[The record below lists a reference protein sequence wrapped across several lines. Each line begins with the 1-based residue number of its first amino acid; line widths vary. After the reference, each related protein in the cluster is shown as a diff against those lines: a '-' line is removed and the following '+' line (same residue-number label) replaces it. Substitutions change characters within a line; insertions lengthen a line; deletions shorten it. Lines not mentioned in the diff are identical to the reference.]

1 MSRRSFEALA
11 YRDFRYYIGMRSFF
25 TLACQMQV
33 TVLGFYVYQS
43 THSKMAIA
51 LIGLFGAVPAIGGA
65 LYGGHIADKAEKRGL
80 LLMAYGAAGLLS
92 LTLLAVVGGWLVP
105 GRWILPIIYA
115 VVCCNGIVRVFHE
128 PAAHIVY
135 AQSIPKELYPR
146 ASSWDSAS
154 WQMASIAGPAAA
166 GFLYGFAGITVA
178 LGAVVLCML
187 AAWTFVFLLRKY
199 PAMAAKKEPLRKSLS
214 AGVLFILRNKMMLY
228 AMSLDLFCVL
238 FGGVIA
244 LLPVYALDIL
254 HVGTEGLGMMRMA
267 FSLGA
272 TLTMLAM
279 VRYSPMANP
288 WRNLLLA
295 VAGFGVSIIA
305 FGLSHNF
312 ILSLALLFLQGAF
325 DSVSV
330 LIRSTLMQMLTPDGM
345 RGRVSAVNFL
355 FISSSSEL
363 GELESGLAASLIG
376 TMPAVV
382 FGGVMTLLITGFV
395 SMRPLPSTMPAP
407 DVR

>member
-1 MSRRSFEALA
+1 MSRRSFEALT
-11 YRDFRYYIGMRSFF
+11 YRDFRRYIGMRCFF
-25 TLACQMQV
+25 TLAGQMQV
-33 TVLGFYVYQS
+33 TILGFYVYQF

-51 LIGLFGAVPAIGGA
+51 LVGLFGAIPAIGGA
-65 LYGGHIADKAEKRGL
+65 LYGGHIADRAEKRKL
-80 LLMAYGAAGLLS
+80 LLISCGGAGLLS
-92 LTLLAVVGGWLVP
+92 LALLAVMGGGLS
-105 GRWILPIIYA
+105 GRWILPVIYA
-115 VVCCNGIVRVFHE
+115 VICCNGIVRVFYE

-135 AQSIPKELYPR
+135 AQSIPKALYPK
-146 ASSWDSAS
+146 ASSWDNAS
-154 WQMASIAGPAAA
+154 WQVASIAGPAIA
-166 GFLYGFAGITVA
+166 GFLYGFAGIAVA
-178 LGAVVLCML
+178 LGAVALCMMT
-187 AAWTFVFLLRKY
+187 AWGFVFRLRKY
-199 PAMAAKKEPLRKSLS
+199 PAVYAGKEPLGKSVA
-214 AGVLFILRNKMMLY
+214 AGLRFIFGNKVMVY

-254 HVGTEGLGMMRMA
+254 HVGTEGLGIMRMA

-279 VRYSPMANP
+279 VHYSPMGKP

-295 VAGFGVSIIA
+295 VTGFGISIIA

-312 ILSLALLFLQGAF
+312 LLSLALLFLQGAF

-330 LIRSTLMQMLTPDGM
+330 LIRSTLMQMLTPDEM
-345 RGRVSAVNFL
+345 RGRVSAVNSL

-363 GELESGLAASLIG
+363 GDLESGVAAGLLG
-376 TMPAVV
+376 TAPAVV
-382 FGGVMTLLITGFV
+382 FGGAMTLLITGFV

-407 DVR
+407 DER